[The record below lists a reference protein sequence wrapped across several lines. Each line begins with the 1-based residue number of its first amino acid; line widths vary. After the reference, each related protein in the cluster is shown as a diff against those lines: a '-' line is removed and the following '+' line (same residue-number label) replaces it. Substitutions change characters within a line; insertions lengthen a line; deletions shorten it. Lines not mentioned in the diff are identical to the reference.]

1 METLLNLFWLLIS
14 VAGIWIWLRWWS
26 PRHAGNEARLSQGW
40 MALIVLIFL
49 LFPVISM
56 TDDLHPGP
64 AFLEDS
70 SASKRRAPALR
81 QAAAHRVHSQA
92 RSAAV
97 ATLPPN
103 PVFAVALL
111 HSANLVVERSVASSA
126 SRLTIS
132 GRSPPAISC

>member
-1 METLLNLFWLLIS
+1 METLLNLIWLFIS

-26 PRHAGNEARLSQGW
+26 PRHAGNEVRLKQGW
-40 MALIVLIFL
+40 MAVVVLIFL

-64 AFLEDS
+64 AYMEDS
-70 SASKRRAPALR
+70 SASKRRGPALR
-81 QAAAHRVHSQA
+81 QAAAHRIHSQA

-103 PVFAVALL
+103 PDFALALL
-111 HSANLVVERSVASSA
+111 DAANLAVERSFASSA
-126 SRLTIS
+126 SRLTVS
-132 GRSPPAISC
+132 GRAPPAIPS

>member
-1 METLLNLFWLLIS
+1 

-26 PRHAGNEARLSQGW
+26 PRHAGNEARLKQGW
-40 MALIVLIFL
+40 MALIVLVFL

-81 QAAAHRVHSQA
+81 QAAAHRVHSHA
-92 RSAAV
+92 SAAVV

-103 PVFAVALL
+103 PDFALALL
-111 HSANLVVERSVASSA
+111 DSAKLGVERSFASSA
-126 SRLTIS
+126 PRLTLS
-132 GRSPPAISC
+132 GRSPPAIPS

>member
-1 METLLNLFWLLIS
+1 MDLVHQIGELF
-14 VAGIWIWLRWWS
+14 LRAV
-26 PRHAGNEARLSQGW
+26 PV
-40 MALIVLIFL
+40 ALIVLIFL

-81 QAAAHRVHSQA
+81 QAAAHRAHQHA
-92 RSAAV
+92 QSAAV

-103 PVFAVALL
+103 PDFALALL
-111 HSANLVVERSVASSA
+111 NSANLAVERSFASSA

-132 GRSPPAISC
+132 GRSPPAIPS

>member
-1 METLLNLFWLLIS
+1 METLLNLIWLVIS

-26 PRHAGNEARLSQGW
+26 PRHVGNEARLKQGW

-64 AFLEDS
+64 AYMEDS

-81 QAAAHRVHSQA
+81 QAAAHRIHSHTQ
-92 RSAAV
+92 SAAV
-97 ATLPPN
+97 ATLPRN
-103 PVFAVALL
+103 PDFALALL
-111 HSANLVVERSVASSA
+111 DSVKLAVERSFASSA
-126 SRLTIS
+126 SRLTAS
-132 GRSPPAISC
+132 DRSPPAIPS